1 MDYRNRFDMENMTA
15 KKMMPYMVLVVLLC
29 LTAGI
34 RHYWRS
40 HQNEV
45 NQARFAEYA
54 DSIENRIRN
63 RLHNYRMILDG
74 TAGLFA
80 ASREVTWQEWRT
92 YFDFRDI
99 TRHFPGI
106 QAVFFAQYVTASQ
119 VASHTQRIR
128 QQGFLAYDIWPENG
142 RKSYVPVAMVTP

>member
-1 MDYRNRFDMENMTA
+1 MKKTSV
-15 KKMMPYMVLVVLLC
+15 KKMLPYIVLAVLLC

-40 HQNEV
+40 HQNEM

-54 DSIENRIRN
+54 GSIEKQIRG

-74 TAGLFA
+74 TSGLFT

-92 YFDFRDI
+92 YFACSDI

-106 QAVFFAQYVTASQ
+106 QAVAFAEYVTA
-119 VASHTQRIR
+119 AELTSHTQRIR
-128 QQGFLAYDIWPENG
+128 EQG
-142 RKSYVPVAMVTP
+142 